1 MGVFRKKSKNYTGK
15 YYISYSV
22 NKKQYFESTGTH
34 NRKEAESILA
44 LRKAAIFAQ
53 KWDTPLPAAST
64 PGLKEWAEKFLK
76 SVQTDST
83 RIRYQMSIK
92 QLCRHWGDNTRI
104 SKITSR
110 SIAEFIEKRQ
120 EHAGP
125 AGINRDLSVL
135 RRLLNLAVQ
144 QRLIGKS
151 PFQQGQVSFLNE
163 RSTRKQ
169 PTIISF
175 EGERRILE
183 HSPAHLRACVA
194 LLVETGLRVNKE
206 ALRLKWSD
214 IDWTENALT
223 VRSSK
228 TTAGRRSI
236 PLSAFCFSEL
246 RRWRELVG
254 ESFSEYVFPN
264 VSDPAT
270 PIKSIKRSWATA
282 VKKAGMQ
289 PFAIYSLRAVFSS
302 RLSAATVPDNFISQ
316 LLGHASGSLLRV
328 YSKATTQFQRDAI
341 RKLEELR
348 KKHGVFD

>member
-83 RIRYQMSIK
+83 RIRYQMSVN
-92 QLCRHWGDNTRI
+92 QLYRHWGDDTRI

-169 PTIISF
+169 PTIIDF
-175 EGERRILE
+175 ETERRIL
-183 HSPAHLRACVA
+183 AHAAPHTYALIV
-194 LLVETGLRVNKE
+194 LLVETGLRPGKE
-206 ALRLKWSD
+206 ALALQWADINISD
-214 IDWTENALT
+214 RTLT
-223 VRSSK
+223 VRESK
-228 TTAGRRSI
+228 TRSGVRSM
-236 PLSAFCFSEL
+236 PLTCFCVESL
-246 RRWRELVG
+246 IRWREIVG
-254 ESFSEYVFPN
+254 ANFSKFVFPN
-264 VSDPAT
+264 LSDPT
-270 PIKSIKRSWATA
+270 KL
-282 VKKAGMQ
+282 
-289 PFAIYSLRAVFSS
+289 YSLRATFAS
-302 RLSAATVPDNFISQ
+302 RLGAAGVPDNFVSQ
-316 LLGHASGSLLRV
+316 LLGHSTGSLLSI
-328 YSKATTQFQRDAI
+328 YSKVDEFKRDAI
-341 RKLEELR
+341 RKLEALR
-348 KKHGVFD
+348 VAASQE